1 MGESSEALKH
11 FPGGALISLQKEL
24 CTHSTAALNLQRS
37 YILTTQCSPTRSRGS
52 SNEDKLWSATLLA
65 PAEQG

>member
-37 YILTTQCSPTRSRGS
+37 LHPNYAMLSHSLKRQF
-52 SNEDKLWSATLLA
+52 K
-65 PAEQG
+65 